1 MALDCSQPRS
11 FQIGNIE
18 AAKIGAGAI
27 RNEATMAND
36 VIDFKSRRAA
46 REAEHAEYDAHHRRV
61 VAIFEMM
68 SPVIAC
74 AQELGADNQ
83 AIASALRAIVEELEA
98 VQCGSPDAAS

>member
-11 FQIGNIE
+11 CQIGTIG
-18 AAKIGAGAI
+18 AAKIDAGCDK
-27 RNEATMAND
+27 REATMAND
-36 VIDFKSRRAA
+36 VIDFQSRRAA
-46 REAEHAEYDAHHRRV
+46 REAEHAEYDAYHRRV
-61 VAIFEMM
+61 VAIFKMM

-98 VQCGSPDAAS
+98 VQSGPPDAAS